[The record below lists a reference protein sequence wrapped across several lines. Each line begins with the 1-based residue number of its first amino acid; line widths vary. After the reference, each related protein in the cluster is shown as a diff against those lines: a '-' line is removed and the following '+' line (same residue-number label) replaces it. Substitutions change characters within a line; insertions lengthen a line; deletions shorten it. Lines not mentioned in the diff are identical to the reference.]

1 MRRFRLASLHNSQIP
16 LRLTTRKRL
25 KLQLVSKRRSRWW
38 THSPQDGPEAADLPF
53 EVKAKLVVEFRF
65 YCVTAEQR
73 S

>member
-1 MRRFRLASLHNSQIP
+1 LPPRL
-16 LRLTTRKRL
+16 LTRHTGTDAL
-25 KLQLVSKRRSRWW
+25 F
-38 THSPQDGPEAADLPF
+38 DLLF